1 MARRIAGVDDWA
13 VVIPS
18 MGGDFHR
25 IDSLDSLYNKD
36 IIIAYGL
43 DIDKSWILYIIL
55 QEMGMEAVL
64 AMALEQIQAIVAEV
78 KDLSWLE
85 ANKVV
90 EQLKAE
96 GHH

>member
-1 MARRIAGVDDWA
+1 MPRRAGIDDWA

-36 IIIAYGL
+36 TIIAYGL
-43 DIDKSWILYIIL
+43 DKDKSWILYTIL
-55 QEMGMEAVL
+55 QEMGMESVL
-64 AMALEQIQAIVAEV
+64 AMPLMQIQAIVAEV

-85 ANKVV
+85 AYKIV

-96 GHH
+96 GHR